1 VSVVGNRGRLA
12 SSAKDLSHKWAETK
26 NYWRD
31 RKCEEFEGKYLQ
43 ELFAQVNRT
52 LTVMEKL
59 EEILKKVR
67 TDCE

>member
-1 VSVVGNRGRLA
+1 MSVVGNRARLA
-12 SSAKDLSHKWAETK
+12 SSAKDFSLKWAETK
-26 NYWRD
+26 DYWRD
-31 RKCEEFEGKYLQ
+31 RKCEEFEEKYLQ